1 MKKNIQDNIVIL
13 LTGSI
18 NVYDKHFTT
27 ITNAEIR
34 KNEYIDTIKY
44 YLKKYNLP
52 VVFVENS
59 NEDLSAYFKEEIN
72 NNRLEI
78 LTFDGN
84 RYPAEIGKGLGE
96 LKCIEYGITNSQII
110 NDNSFVFK
118 ITGRYKVLNLPNFIG
133 VYNRNPSIEL
143 LADLTNNFRLSAS
156 AIFGFRPFFARQYLF
171 KNAHLINDQD
181 DFYFEHAL
189 GKAVLE
195 AIGDQVK
202 FHIFKHYPRVRAIS
216 GTTGKAVKKSFL
228 YLLPRHIKYWVR
240 YYIVIR

>member
-1 MKKNIQDNIVIL
+1 MKRNIQDNIIIL
-13 LTGSI
+13 LTGTI

-27 ITNAEIR
+27 VTNAEIR
-34 KNEYIDTIKY
+34 KHEYIDTIKY
-44 YLKKYNLP
+44 YLNKYDFP

-59 NEDLSAYFKEEIN
+59 NEDLSVNFEKEILLK
-72 NNRLEI
+72 RLEI
-78 LTFDGN
+78 LCFDGN

-96 LKCIEYGITNSQII
+96 LKCIEYGIINSKTIQE
-110 NDNSFVFK
+110 NSFVFK
-118 ITGRYKVLNLPNFIG
+118 ITGRYRVLNLPRFIN
-133 VYNRNPSIEL
+133 VYNKNPSIEL

-156 AIFGFRPFFARQYLF
+156 AIFGFKPFFARQYLF
-171 KNAHLINDQD
+171 KNAPLINDQD
-181 DFYFEHAL
+181 KFFFEHAL

-195 AIGDQVK
+195 AIGGQVK
-202 FHIFKHYPRVRAIS
+202 FHIFKHYPRVKAIS